1 MSITRSASFRTE
13 ESKMNLP
20 AGHKPIVKSRL
31 TLDSGVIDLSD
42 RLLSGGT
49 ISQQVNE
56 FEGLINV
63 SDTTIQLRNDDNYF
77 SENGKIG
84 SETPFHREVE
94 LGFVFEAIPQGDE
107 IRLFQGTV
115 EFADDSGQHTMSYKV
130 RDLAKEMLD
139 KDIGPY
145 PGELVPLI
153 YTAINPVDMLE
164 DIIVNQMGFDPS
176 VIDTVSFVESKA
188 FLPMEFS
195 GFITKRENGIKFIE
209 QEILQVVGG
218 RFYINEENK
227 IVYKHVQPHFVDIDY
242 VIADTTNM
250 LDRNAKTNINKM
262 RNRYELSYGISK
274 SWTVSD
280 GAIQYHQTDKFW
292 SKNEDE
298 SITEYGLTKPHKVT
312 SKFIDEN
319 TTAFEAMAT
328 RFFMRF
334 SEPLLVSTYESKL
347 DLIACQIGDIVR
359 SIVKI

>member
-1 MSITRSASFRTE
+1 MPITRSAAFRTE

-20 AGHKPIVKSRL
+20 VGHKPIIKSRL

-42 RLLSGGT
+42 KLLSGGT

-63 SDTTIQLRNDDNYF
+63 SDTTIQLKNDDNYF
-77 SENGKIG
+77 SGDGRIND
-84 SETPFHREVE
+84 ETPFHRQVE
-94 LGFVFEAIPQGDE
+94 LGFVFEAIPPADE

-115 EFADDSGQHTMSYKV
+115 EFATDSGKHTMSYKV

-153 YTAINPVDMLE
+153 YAAINPVDMLE

-176 VIDTVSFVESKA
+176 VIDTVSFSESKA
-188 FLPMEFS
+188 LLPMTFS
-195 GFITKRENGIKFIE
+195 GFITQRENGIKFIE
-209 QEILQVVGG
+209 REILQVVGG
-218 RFYINEENK
+218 RFYVNEENK
-227 IVYKHVQPHFVDIDY
+227 IVYKHVQPHFVGIDY
-242 VIADTTNM
+242 TIADTTNM
-250 LDRNAKTNINKM
+250 LDRNAKTDINKM
-262 RNRYELSYGISK
+262 RNRYELSYGVDK
-274 SWTVSD
+274 SWTASD
-280 GAIQYHQTDKFW
+280 GAIEYHQTDKSW
-292 SKNEDE
+292 SKNENE
-298 SITEYGLTKPHKVT
+298 SITEYGLTKPHKVV

-334 SEPLLVSTYESKL
+334 SDPLLVSTYESKL
-347 DLIACQIGDIVR
+347 DLIACQIGDIVQ
-359 SIVKI
+359 SIVQV